1 MRVFVPLHLVR
12 DFATLS
18 GVLFGWH
25 DARAGVV
32 VCVTVL
38 LSDDDVDVDVDD
50 SRLRD
55 LTGDTADD
63 PLLIDRL
70 SALLFGVAPPAAAS
84 QARTRHLLR
93 TLGVPTVLGVWCGKA
108 VPGVRDAVL
117 HVRSCNPDDGTVCV
131 DPTTPL
137 ARGESVQLVYFEAP
151 FDDAFF
157 ADATTPLTVDA
168 KLWLAAESAAP
179 ELPADQFATNLA
191 QMAHVR
197 AVGALVGQRS
207 VPTRWPRRA
216 AALLRRWV
224 VVRVVSLLAWP
235 IAALLWLQ
243 LFVGST
249 ALVGRV
255 SAVSHFAAALCE
267 RAELAKRWTARAALL
282 REEPRC
288 DVATRRLQSM
298 RALQLRDDAARV
310 CVDVLLGVAA
320 SLVLVLVARDVT
332 PSLAAVEAWLTHDV
346 VRKMIVWM
354 MGWPAGFKL
363 NGPLSRF
370 IGELF
375 LLFVDSWTTVVL
387 WCGVRHVPSPLFV
400 VALVGPVGLSVQLAL
415 TVDLVNLFTLH
426 VRCFYLVAARLHAA
440 QYSTLCSLWY
450 LFRGRKYNELR
461 QRVDTLHHDLEQL
474 LLGTVLFTALVFLAP
489 TIAFYYVCFSA
500 IALLLAA
507 SRALMH
513 AARHAVQA
521 LPLYSLLA
529 LRCQP
534 HTLPHGV
541 VFDVIART
549 SGDTSHMRLWS
560 VPLPASA
567 LCHELRALLES
578 TKREHFSG
586 IVGMFLRGTVR
597 ERAEVRELPGGVHV
611 KQQQKQS

>member
-12 DFATLS
+12 DFAAQS

-25 DARAGVV
+25 DAHAGVV

-38 LSDDDVDVDVDD
+38 PSDETALPDWAAV
-50 SRLRD
+50 
-55 LTGDTADD
+55 TGDAADD
-63 PLLIDRL
+63 ALLIDQL
-70 SALLFGVAPPAAAS
+70 CALLFGVAPPTAAA

-93 TLGVPTVLGVWCGKA
+93 TVGKPTLLGSWCSRT
-108 VPGVRDAVL
+108 VPGVRDSVL
-117 HVRSCNPDDGTVCV
+117 HVRTCNPDDGTVCV
-131 DPTTPL
+131 DSTLL
-137 ARGESVQLVYFEAP
+137 ARGESLQLVYFEAP

-168 KLWLAAESAAP
+168 KLWLAAESAAA

-197 AVGALVGQRS
+197 AVGALVGQHS

-243 LFVGST
+243 LFVGRT

-298 RALQLRDDAARV
+298 RALQLRDDAVRV

-370 IGELF
+370 VGELF

-440 QYSTLCSLWY
+440 QYSTVCSLWY

-461 QRVDTLHHDLEQL
+461 HRVDTLHHDLEQL

-489 TIAFYYVCFSA
+489 TVAFYYVCFSA

-529 LRCQP
+529 LRFQP

-541 VFDVIART
+541 VFDVLART

-567 LCHELRALLES
+567 LCHELRALVES